1 MQVLP
6 KPPEFRRPAA
16 SVMPLAHASSD
27 ASPRMSLRPT
37 LALAVAG
44 LALLTGGCAVPPP
57 RAQLATVA
65 TPEKLGASQSL
76 APASGASAANWPSD
90 GWWQA
95 YGDSQLDSLIAEGLA
110 GATDLRVAQARF
122 AKAQAVAGES
132 RSALLPSLTAGAQ
145 GGLTQQS
152 NNYLFP
158 QGMSPRGWPDYG
170 QASLSLSWD
179 LDFWGKNR
187 AALSAAKSDAAAAG
201 AEAAATR
208 LTVSAGIASAYA
220 DLASLFAQRDAAVD
234 AVEVRQKTRDLM
246 ADRQRQ
252 GLENMGAV
260 ERAVSSLET
269 AQGDLASLD
278 ESIGL
283 ARNRIAALM
292 GAGPDRGLAIARPQ
306 IDLGKA
312 TAGLPANLPAELIGR
327 RPDVIAAKLRVQSS
341 DSRIRQA
348 RAAFYPSVNLSA
360 LIGMQALDIG
370 KVFQSGSDYGSV
382 GPALSLP
389 ILDGGR
395 LRAQYRGTE
404 ADHEVA
410 VAQYDA
416 ALVQALHDVADAATS
431 QQALGQRLGRAQAAQ
446 ASAQAAWTVANNR
459 YRGGLATYL
468 DVLNAEDSLIAARK
482 TVASL
487 QTRAFALDVAMVRAL
502 GGGFRS

>member
-1 MQVLP
+1 MSFLP
-6 KPPEFRRPAA
+6 QPQESRRAIGPALPSA
-16 SVMPLAHASSD
+16 RLRSD
-27 ASPRMSLRPT
+27 QAPRLPLRPT
-37 LALAVAG
+37 LALVVAG

-57 RAQLATVA
+57 RATLTPMA
-65 TPEKLGASQSL
+65 TPDSLGAGQSL
-76 APASGASAANWPSD
+76 TPAGGATTAAWPSD

-95 YGDSQLDSLIAEGLA
+95 YGDSQLDALIAEGLV

-122 AKAQAVAGES
+122 AKAQAIAGET

-158 QGMSPRGWPDYG
+158 HGMSPRGWPDYG
-170 QASLSLSWD
+170 EASLSLSWD
-179 LDFWGKNR
+179 IDFWGKNR
-187 AALSAAKSDAAAAG
+187 AALAAARSDAAAAG
-201 AEAAATR
+201 AEAAAAR
-208 LTVSAGIASAYA
+208 LTVSAGIAAAYA
-220 DLASLFAQRDAAVD
+220 DLASLHAQRDTALD
-234 AVEVRQKTRDLM
+234 AVAVRQKTRDLM

-292 GAGPDRGLAIARPQ
+292 GAGPDRGLTITRPQ
-306 IDLGKA
+306 LDLTKIS
-312 TAGLPANLPAELIGR
+312 AGLPATLPAELIGR
-327 RPDVIAAKLRVQSS
+327 RPDVIAARLRVESG
-341 DSRIRQA
+341 DIRIREA
-348 RAAFYPSVNLSA
+348 RAAFYPSVNLA
-360 LIGMQALDIG
+360 GLIGMQALDIG
-370 KVFQSGSDYGSV
+370 KVFKAGSDYGSV

-395 LRAQYRGTE
+395 LRAQMRGTE
-404 ADHEVA
+404 ADHELA

-431 QQALGQRLGRAQAAQ
+431 QQALGQRLARAEAAQ
-446 ASAQAAWTVANNR
+446 NSALAAWTVANNR

>member
-1 MQVLP
+1 MLFTARTQ
-6 KPPEFRRPAA
+6 EFRRASALALLHAPA
-16 SVMPLAHASSD
+16 PSD
-27 ASPRMSLRPT
+27 PPQRLPLRPT

-57 RAQLATVA
+57 RAQLATMA
-65 TPEKLGASQSL
+65 TPETLGTRQSL
-76 APASGASAANWPSD
+76 APAAGTPAANWPSD

-95 YGDSQLDSLIAEGLA
+95 YGDSQLDALIAEGLA

-132 RSALLPSLTAGAQ
+132 RSALLPTLTAGAQ
-145 GGLTQQS
+145 GGFTQQS

-158 QGMSPRGWPDYG
+158 HGLSPRGWPDYG

-187 AALSAAKSDAAAAG
+187 AALAAAKSDAAASG
-201 AEAAATR
+201 AEAAAAR
-208 LTVSAGIASAYA
+208 LTVSAGIAAAYA
-220 DLASLFAQRDAAVD
+220 DLASLYAQRDAAVD
-234 AVEVRQKTRDLM
+234 AVTVREKTRDLM

-260 ERAVSSLET
+260 ERAASSLET
-269 AQGDLASLD
+269 AQGDLANLD
-278 ESIGL
+278 ESIAL
-283 ARNRIAALM
+283 ERNQIAALM
-292 GAGPDRGLAIARPQ
+292 GAGPDRGLSIARPQ
-306 IDLGKA
+306 IDLAKS

-348 RAAFYPSVNLSA
+348 HAAFYPSVNLA
-360 LIGMQALDIG
+360 GLIGMQALDIG
-370 KVFQSGSDYGSV
+370 KVFQAGSDYGSV

-404 ADHEVA
+404 ADHDVA

-416 ALVQALHDVADAATS
+416 TLVQALHDVADAATS
-431 QQALGQRLGRAQAAQ
+431 QQALGQRLARAQAAEV
-446 ASAQAAWTVANNR
+446 SAQAAWTVSNNR

-487 QTRAFALDVAMVRAL
+487 KTRAFALDVAMVRAL